1 MAEAK
6 LRHFGAFTSNRTAAV
21 HKFSERAWKAP
32 EKNWHRACINELVRS
47 LNYIGLIM
55 QKTSFW
61 KAGHTPTLFAS
72 FFYFDL
78 SFMVWVL
85 LGPLAVQISNS
96 LGLSSAQKGLMVA
109 TPLLA
114 GALLRMVMGMLVD
127 HLKPKKAGLIG
138 QVIVMLGLLWAWQGK
153 LDSYQSMLA
162 LGVVL
167 GVAGAAFAV
176 ALPLASR
183 WYPPEHQGTAL
194 GIAGAGNSGT
204 AFAALFAPSLAVAF
218 GWQNVFGLCL
228 IPLSVALLVYVTMAK
243 DAPTAPPPKAIS
255 EYFTVL
261 KDKDAWWFM
270 FFYSVT
276 FGGFSG
282 LASSLTIYFNS
293 QYGLPPVTAG
303 YLTAGC
309 VFAGSLVRPLG
320 GMLAD
325 RVGGIKTLSFM
336 YIVAAAA
343 LVVASTGLPTVAA
356 ALLTFVV
363 AMLALGTG
371 NGAVFQLVP
380 QRFRKEIGVMTGL
393 VGMAGGIGGFYLASS
408 LGLSRQMTGSYQFG
422 LTMFAALALIALG
435 GLSMVKQ
442 RWRTTW
448 GSAALSGARV

>member
-1 MAEAK
+1 
-6 LRHFGAFTSNRTAAV
+6 
-21 HKFSERAWKAP
+21 
-32 EKNWHRACINELVRS
+32 
-47 LNYIGLIM
+47 M

-61 KAGHTPTLFAS
+61 KAGHTPTLLAS

-85 LGPLAVQISNS
+85 LGPLGIQIAKD
-96 LGLSSAQKGLMVA
+96 LGLSAAQKGLMVA

-114 GALLRMVMGMLVD
+114 GALLRIVMGMLVD

-138 QVIVMLGLLWAWQGK
+138 QVVVIAGLSWAWLGN
-153 LDSYQSMLA
+153 LHSYEQLLF
-162 LGVVL
+162 LGIIL

-204 AFAALFAPSLAVAF
+204 AFAALFAPTLAIMF
-218 GWQNVFGLCL
+218 GWQNVFGLAI
-228 IPLSVALLVYVTMAK
+228 IPLLIALAVYLVFAK
-243 DAPTAPPPKAIS
+243 DAPGEVPTKS
-255 EYFTVL
+255 LTEYLAVL

-276 FGGFSG
+276 FGGFAG
-282 LASSLTIYFNS
+282 LASSLTIYFNT
-293 QYGLPPVTAG
+293 QYGLSPITAG
-303 YLTAGC
+303 YFTAAC
-309 VFAGSLVRPLG
+309 VFAGSMVRPMG
-320 GMLAD
+320 GRIAD
-325 RVGGIKTLSFM
+325 RIGGIKTLSVM
-336 YIVAAAA
+336 YVIAAAF
-343 LVVASTGLPTVAA
+343 LFVASTGLQSATGAVIV
-356 ALLTFVV
+356 FVG

-380 QRFRKEIGVMTGL
+380 QRFRKEMGVMTGL

-408 LGLSRQMTGSYQFG
+408 LGYSHQLTGSYQVG
-422 LTMFAALALIALG
+422 LSIFASLAVIALL
-435 GLSMVKQ
+435 GLSLVKK

-448 GSAALSGARV
+448 GSAAMTTAKI

>member
-1 MAEAK
+1 
-6 LRHFGAFTSNRTAAV
+6 
-21 HKFSERAWKAP
+21 
-32 EKNWHRACINELVRS
+32 
-47 LNYIGLIM
+47 M

-61 KAGHTPTLFAS
+61 KAGHTPTLLAA

-78 SFMVWVL
+78 SFMVWVI
-85 LGPLAVQISNS
+85 LGPLGVQISKD
-96 LGLSSAQKGLMVA
+96 LGLTAAQKGLIVA

-114 GALLRMVMGMLVD
+114 GALLRIVMGVLVD
-127 HLKPKKAGLIG
+127 HLKPKKAGAIG
-138 QVIVMLGLLWAWQGK
+138 QVIVISGVLWAW
-153 LDSYQSMLA
+153 
-162 LGVVL
+162 LGHLNTYESILTLGIIL

-204 AFAALFAPSLAVAF
+204 AFAALFAPSLAIAF
-218 GWQNVFGLCL
+218 GWQNVFGWCL
-228 IPLSVALLVYVTMAK
+228 IPLGVAFIVYMIFAK
-243 DAPTAPPPKAIS
+243 DSPAAPPPKS
-255 EYFTVL
+255 LVEYLHVL

-293 QYGLPPVTAG
+293 QYGLSPVTAG
-303 YLTAGC
+303 YFTAAC
-309 VFAGSLVRPLG
+309 VFAGSLVRPMG
-320 GMLAD
+320 GRIAD
-325 RVGGIKTLSFM
+325 RIGGIKTLSLM
-336 YIVAAAA
+336 YMLAASFLFIASIGLQSAGAA
-343 LVVASTGLPTVAA
+343 VVV
-356 ALLTFVV
+356 FVM

-408 LGLSRQMTGSYQFG
+408 LGFSKQLTGSYQIG
-422 LTMFAALALIALG
+422 LIIFASLAVIALI
-435 GLSMVKQ
+435 GLSSVKT

-448 GSAALSGARV
+448 GSSAMTTAKI